1 MDDPISKD
9 LNNIPKPAEI
19 NEADSVLQLAIDP
32 VDGTFVQI
40 VKKSDDKVLFYI
52 LIKYVIY
59 MYFVFHELICIGY
72 IKT

>member
-52 LIKYVIY
+52 LIKY
-59 MYFVFHELICIGY
+59 
-72 IKT
+72 